1 MGIFSLFRK
10 KQPPQVK
17 SIPLESKAPTPE
29 PKPGQDPPKKV
40 GSPELAPASWSVWGK
55 EVTDVRME
63 LAKEH
68 GFAAKKG
75 LRMLVYS
82 YEPWSPGSVGFKQ
95 FGQHPLGMARL
106 RRVHVVEVNL
116 NHMDGL
122 QKMGMGGGNIPQL
135 WAMEADGSYA
145 GNTVSGGIWGADTPE
160 NIDRAMERWFTQLGW
175 K

>member
-17 SIPLESKAPTPE
+17 QVSAASNPQELKATPE
-29 PKPGQDPPKKV
+29 PLKEVAASVAGPV
-40 GSPELAPASWSVWGK
+40 SWSIWGK
-55 EVTDVRME
+55 EVADVHME

-82 YEPWSPGSVGFKQ
+82 YEPWSPGSVGFKR

-106 RRVHVVEVNL
+106 RQVHVVEVNL
-116 NHMDGL
+116 NHMDAL
-122 QKMGMGGGNIPQL
+122 QKLGMGGGNIPQL

-175 K
+175 R